1 MLINMIFANI
11 LLQLTMPNADSTVP
25 ADSLQIAQNEIATQD
40 GLSFWQMALNGGWLM
55 IPLVLLSILAIYIFV
70 ERYIVIKKASKDAPY
85 FMDRIRE
92 FLVDGKTD
100 AAIKVCKQTK
110 APYAAMIE
118 KGIMRI
124 GRPAADVQSAI
135 ENVGNLQIAQMEKGF
150 TMLATISSGAPMI
163 GFLGTV
169 TGMIRAFYDM
179 ASAGNNADITLLS
192 SGIYQA
198 LTTTVAGLIVG
209 IIAMFAYNYLV
220 GKLDNVVNEMEA
232 KTLEFMDLI
241 STDIPEKK

>member
-1 MLINMIFANI
+1 MIFANI
-11 LLQLTMPNADSTVP
+11 LLQLTMPNADGTMS
-25 ADSLQIAQNEIATQD
+25 ADSLQMIQNQGATAD

-55 IPLVLLSILAIYIFV
+55 IPLALLSILAIYIFA
-70 ERYIVIKKASKDAPY
+70 ERYMVIRKASKDAPY

-92 FLVDGKTD
+92 FLLDGKRD
-100 AAIKVCKQTK
+100 AAIKVCKQTR

-124 GRPAADVQSAI
+124 GRPAADIQSAI

-220 GKLDNVVNEMEA
+220 GKLDKVVNEMEA

-241 STDIPEKK
+241 STDLPEKK

>member
-1 MLINMIFANI
+1 MKPFLELMLPGADT
-11 LLQLTMPNADSTVP
+11 LTQVNAEMAET
-25 ADSLQIAQNEIATQD
+25 ATD
-40 GLSFWQMALNGGWLM
+40 NGLNFLDMALKGGWLM
-55 IPLVLLSILAIYIFV
+55 IPLVLLSLLAIYIFV
-70 ERYIVIKKASKDAPY
+70 ERYVVIHRARKDAPY

-92 FLVDGKTD
+92 YLADGKSD
-100 AAIKVCKQTK
+100 AAIRVCRQTK

-118 KGIMRI
+118 KGILRI
-124 GRPAADVQSAI
+124 GRPAADIQAAI
-135 ENVGNLQIAQMEKGF
+135 ENVGNLQVAQMEKGF

-179 ASAGNNADITLLS
+179 AQAGSAADITLLS
-192 SGIYQA
+192 NGIYQA

-220 GKLDNVVNEMEA
+220 GELDKVVNEMEA
-232 KTLEFMDLI
+232 KTMEFMDLI
-241 STDIPEKK
+241 SEKQTN

>member
-1 MLINMIFANI
+1 MIFANI
-11 LLQLTMPNADSTVP
+11 LLQLTMPNADGTMS
-25 ADSLQIAQNEIATQD
+25 ADSLQMLQNQGATAD

-55 IPLVLLSILAIYIFV
+55 IPLALLSILAIYIFA
-70 ERYIVIKKASKDAPY
+70 ERYMVIRKASKDAPY

-92 FLVDGKTD
+92 FLLDGKRD
-100 AAIKVCKQTK
+100 AAIKVCKQPR

-124 GRPAADVQSAI
+124 GRPAADIQSAI

-220 GKLDNVVNEMEA
+220 GKLDKVVNEMEA

-241 STDIPEKK
+241 STDLPEKK

>member
-1 MLINMIFANI
+1 MILANI
-11 LLQLTMPNADSTVP
+11 LLQLTMPNADGTMS
-25 ADSLQIAQNEIATQD
+25 ADSLQMIHNQGATDD

-55 IPLVLLSILAIYIFV
+55 IPLALLSILAIYIFV
-70 ERYIVIKKASKDAPY
+70 ERYLVISKASKDAPY

-92 FLVDGKTD
+92 FLIDGKRD
-100 AAIKVCKQTK
+100 AAVKVCKQTR

-124 GRPAADVQSAI
+124 GRPAADIQSAI

-198 LTTTVAGLIVG
+198 LTTTVAGHIVG

-220 GKLDNVVNEMEA
+220 GKLDKVVNEMEA

-241 STDIPEKK
+241 STDLPDKN

>member
-1 MLINMIFANI
+1 MIFANI
-11 LLQLTMPNADSTVP
+11 LLQLTMPNADGTMS
-25 ADSLQIAQNEIATQD
+25 ADSLQMLQNQGATAD

-55 IPLVLLSILAIYIFV
+55 IPLALLSILAIYIFA
-70 ERYIVIKKASKDAPY
+70 ERYMVIRKASKDAPY

-92 FLVDGKTD
+92 FLIDGKRD
-100 AAIKVCKQTK
+100 AAVKVCKQTR

-124 GRPAADVQSAI
+124 GRPAADIQSAI

-198 LTTTVAGLIVG
+198 LTTTVAPRP
-209 IIAMFAYNYLV
+209 
-220 GKLDNVVNEMEA
+220 
-232 KTLEFMDLI
+232 T
-241 STDIPEKK
+241 SSSPPR

>member
-1 MLINMIFANI
+1 MTFPF
-11 LLQLTMPNADSTVP
+11 LQLTLPGDSAAQASAQVVETSAD
-25 ADSLQIAQNEIATQD
+25 D
-40 GLSFWQMALNGGWLM
+40 GLNFLDMAMNGGWLM
-55 IPLVLLSILAIYIFV
+55 IPLLLLSLVAVYIFI
-70 ERYIVIKKASKDAPY
+70 ERYVVIHRARKDAPY

-92 FLVDGKTD
+92 YLADGKTE
-100 AAIKVCKQTK
+100 AAVRVCQQTK

-118 KGIMRI
+118 KGISRI
-124 GRPAADVQSAI
+124 GKPASDIQTAI
-135 ENVGNLQIAQMEKGF
+135 ENVGNLQVANMEKGF

-179 ASAGNNADITLLS
+179 AQAGSSADITLLS
-192 SGIYQA
+192 AGIYQA

-220 GKLDNVVNEMEA
+220 SELDKVVNEMEA
-232 KTLEFMDLI
+232 KTMEFMDLVQ
-241 STDIPEKK
+241 K

>member
-1 MLINMIFANI
+1 MIFANI
-11 LLQLTMPNADSTVP
+11 LLQLTMPNADGTMS
-25 ADSLQIAQNEIATQD
+25 ADSLQMLQNQGATAD

-55 IPLVLLSILAIYIFV
+55 IPLALLSILAIYIFA
-70 ERYIVIKKASKDAPY
+70 ERYIVIRKASKDAPY

-92 FLVDGKTD
+92 FLLDGKRD
-100 AAIKVCKQTK
+100 AAIKVCKQTR

-124 GRPAADVQSAI
+124 GRPAADIQSAI

-220 GKLDNVVNEMEA
+220 GKLDKVVNEMEA

-241 STDIPEKK
+241 STDLPEKK

>member
-1 MLINMIFANI
+1 MIFANI
-11 LLQLTMPNADSTVP
+11 LLQLTMPNADGTMS
-25 ADSLQIAQNEIATQD
+25 ADSLQILKNQGATAD

-55 IPLVLLSILAIYIFV
+55 IPLALLSILAIYIFA
-70 ERYIVIKKASKDAPY
+70 ERYMVIRKASKDAPY

-92 FLVDGKTD
+92 FLLDGKRD
-100 AAIKVCKQTK
+100 AAIKVCKQTR

-124 GRPAADVQSAI
+124 GRPAADIQSAI

-220 GKLDNVVNEMEA
+220 GKLDKVVNEMEA

-241 STDIPEKK
+241 STDLPEKK

>member
-1 MLINMIFANI
+1 MNSF
-11 LLQLTMPNADSTVP
+11 LQITMPVNDASTVEDTLNVVTDP
-25 ADSLQIAQNEIATQD
+25 NAVEK
-40 GLSFWQMALNGGWLM
+40 GLSFWEMAINGGWLM
-55 IPLVLLSILAIYIFV
+55 IPLAILSILAIYIFI
-70 ERYIVIKKASKDAPY
+70 ERYIVIRKASKDAPY

-92 FLVDGKTD
+92 YLADGKKD
-100 AAIKVCKQTK
+100 AAIKVCKQTR

-124 GRPAADVQSAI
+124 GRPTADIQSAI
-135 ENVGNLQIAQMEKGF
+135 ENVGNLQVAQMEKGF

-179 ASAGNNADITLLS
+179 ASAGSNADITLLS

-220 GKLDNVVNEMEA
+220 GKLDKVVNEMEA

-241 STDIPEKK
+241 STDLPAKN

>member
-1 MLINMIFANI
+1 MIFANI
-11 LLQLTMPNADSTVP
+11 LLQLTMPNADGTMS
-25 ADSLQIAQNEIATQD
+25 ADSLQILQNQGATAD

-55 IPLVLLSILAIYIFV
+55 IPLALLSILAIYIFA
-70 ERYIVIKKASKDAPY
+70 ERYMVIRKASKDAPY

-92 FLVDGKTD
+92 FLLDGKRD
-100 AAIKVCKQTK
+100 AAIKVCKQTR

-124 GRPAADVQSAI
+124 GRPAADIQSAI

-220 GKLDNVVNEMEA
+220 GKLDKVVNEMEA

-241 STDIPEKK
+241 STDLPDKN

>member
-1 MLINMIFANI
+1 MTIATF
-11 LLQLTMPNADSTVP
+11 LLQLTMPNADSTMS
-25 ADSLQIAQNEIATQD
+25 ADSLQMLQNTTESAE

-55 IPLVLLSILAIYIFV
+55 IPLALLSVLAIYIFV
-70 ERYIVIKKASKDAPY
+70 ERYLVISKASKDAPY

-92 FLVDGKTD
+92 FLIDGKRD
-100 AAIKVCKQTK
+100 AAIKVCKQTR

-124 GRPAADVQSAI
+124 GRPAADIQSAI

-220 GKLDNVVNEMEA
+220 GKLDKVVNEMEA

-241 STDIPEKK
+241 STDLPEKK

>member
-1 MLINMIFANI
+1 MIFANI
-11 LLQLTMPNADSTVP
+11 LLQLTMPNADGTMS
-25 ADSLQIAQNEIATQD
+25 ADSLQMLQNQGATAD

-55 IPLVLLSILAIYIFV
+55 IPLALLSILAIYIFA
-70 ERYIVIKKASKDAPY
+70 ERYMVIRKASKDAPY

-92 FLVDGKTD
+92 FLLDGKRD
-100 AAIKVCKQTK
+100 AAIKVCKQTR

-118 KGIMRI
+118 KGIMRS
-124 GRPAADVQSAI
+124 GRPAADIQSAI

-220 GKLDNVVNEMEA
+220 GKLDKVVNEMEA

-241 STDIPEKK
+241 STDLPEKK

>member
-1 MLINMIFANI
+1 MNSF
-11 LLQLTMPNADSTVP
+11 LQITMPVNDASAVEDTLNVVTDPNAV
-25 ADSLQIAQNEIATQD
+25 EK
-40 GLSFWQMALNGGWLM
+40 GLSFWEMAINGGWLM
-55 IPLVLLSILAIYIFV
+55 IPLAILSILAIYIFI
-70 ERYIVIKKASKDAPY
+70 ERYIVIRKASKEAPY

-92 FLVDGKTD
+92 YLADGKKD
-100 AAIKVCKQTK
+100 AAIKVCKQTR

-124 GRPAADVQSAI
+124 GRPTADIQSAI
-135 ENVGNLQIAQMEKGF
+135 ENVGNLQVAQMEKGF

-220 GKLDNVVNEMEA
+220 GKLDKVVNEMEA

-241 STDIPEKK
+241 STDLPAKN

>member
-1 MLINMIFANI
+1 MTFANI
-11 LLQLTMPNADSTVP
+11 FLQLTMPAADTTMP
-25 ADSLQIAQNEIATQD
+25 ADSIQTAQEVLAAQD

-55 IPLVLLSILAIYIFV
+55 IPLAILSLLAIYIFV
-70 ERYIVIKKASKDAPY
+70 ERYIVIQRASKEAPY

-92 FLVDGKTD
+92 FLVDGKTE
-100 AAIKVCKQTK
+100 AAIKVCKQTR

-118 KGIMRI
+118 KGISRI
-124 GRPAADVQSAI
+124 GRPTADIQTAI
-135 ENVGNLQIAQMEKGF
+135 ENVGNLQVAQMEKGF

-220 GKLDNVVNEMEA
+220 GKLDKVVNEMEA

-241 STDIPEKK
+241 ATDLPEKK

>member
-1 MLINMIFANI
+1 MTIATF
-11 LLQLTMPNADSTVP
+11 LLQLTMPNADSTMS
-25 ADSLQIAQNEIATQD
+25 ADSLQMLQNTTESAE

-55 IPLVLLSILAIYIFV
+55 IPLALLSVLAIYIFV
-70 ERYIVIKKASKDAPY
+70 ERYLVISKASKDAPY

-92 FLVDGKTD
+92 FLIDGKRD
-100 AAIKVCKQTK
+100 AAIKVCKPTR
-110 APYAAMIE
+110 APYAAIIE
-118 KGIMRI
+118 KDIQPI
-124 GRPAADVQSAI
+124 GRPAAAIKTAI

-220 GKLDNVVNEMEA
+220 GKLDKVVNEMEA

-241 STDIPEKK
+241 STDLPEKK

>member
-1 MLINMIFANI
+1 MIFANI
-11 LLQLTMPNADSTVP
+11 LLQLTMPNADGTMS
-25 ADSLQIAQNEIATQD
+25 ADSLQMLQNQGATAD

-55 IPLVLLSILAIYIFV
+55 IPLALLSILAIYIFA
-70 ERYIVIKKASKDAPY
+70 ERYMVIRKASKDAPY

-92 FLVDGKTD
+92 FLLDGKRD
-100 AAIKVCKQTK
+100 AAIKVCKQTR

-124 GRPAADVQSAI
+124 GRPAADIQSAI

-192 SGIYQA
+192 SGIHQA

-220 GKLDNVVNEMEA
+220 GKLDKVVNEMEA

-241 STDIPEKK
+241 STDLPEKK

>member
-1 MLINMIFANI
+1 MIQADTAT
-11 LLQLTMPNADSTVP
+11 QMPVLTQP
-25 ADSLQIAQNEIATQD
+25 ADELATG
-40 GLSFWQMALNGGWLM
+40 GLSFWEMALNGGWIM
-55 IPLVLLSILAIYIFV
+55 IPLALLSLIAIYIFA
-70 ERYIVIKKASKDAPY
+70 ERFIVIRKASKDAPY

-92 FLVDGKTD
+92 YLIDGKKE
-100 AAIKVCKQTK
+100 AAIKVCRNTR

-118 KGIMRI
+118 KGITRM
-124 GRPAADVQSAI
+124 GKPAADIQTAI
-135 ENVGNLQIAQMEKGF
+135 ENVGNLQVAQLEKGF

-179 ASAGNNADITLLS
+179 ANAGNNADITLLS
-192 SGIYQA
+192 GGIYEA

-220 GKLDNVVNEMEA
+220 SRLDKVVNEMEA
-232 KTLEFMDLI
+232 KTIEFMDVI
-241 STDIPEKK
+241 EQSSSTMSQD

>member
-1 MLINMIFANI
+1 MIFANI
-11 LLQLTMPNADSTVP
+11 LLQLTMPNADGTMS
-25 ADSLQIAQNEIATQD
+25 ADSLQMLQNQGATAD

-55 IPLVLLSILAIYIFV
+55 IPLALLSILAIYIFA
-70 ERYIVIKKASKDAPY
+70 ERYMVIRKASKDAPY

-92 FLVDGKTD
+92 FLLDGKRD
-100 AAIKVCKQTK
+100 AAIKVCKQTR

-124 GRPAADVQSAI
+124 GRPAADIQSAI

-220 GKLDNVVNEMEA
+220 GKLDKVVNEMEA
-232 KTLEFMDLI
+232 KTLEFMDLS
-241 STDIPEKK
+241 STDLPEKK

>member
-1 MLINMIFANI
+1 MIFANI
-11 LLQLTMPNADSTVP
+11 LLQLTMPNADGTMS
-25 ADSLQIAQNEIATQD
+25 ADSLQMLQNQGATAD

-55 IPLVLLSILAIYIFV
+55 IPLALLSILAIYIFA
-70 ERYIVIKKASKDAPY
+70 ERYMVIRKASKDAPY

-92 FLVDGKTD
+92 FLLDGKRD
-100 AAIKVCKQTK
+100 AAIKVCKQTR

-124 GRPAADVQSAI
+124 GRPAADIQSAI

-220 GKLDNVVNEMEA
+220 GKLDKVVNEMEA

-241 STDIPEKK
+241 STDLPDKN

>member
-1 MLINMIFANI
+1 MIFANI
-11 LLQLTMPNADSTVP
+11 LLQLTMPNADGTMS
-25 ADSLQIAQNEIATQD
+25 ADSLQMLQNQGATAD

-55 IPLVLLSILAIYIFV
+55 IPLALLSILAIYIFA
-70 ERYIVIKKASKDAPY
+70 ERYMVIRKASKDAPY

-92 FLVDGKTD
+92 CLLDGKRD
-100 AAIKVCKQTK
+100 AASKVCKQTR

-124 GRPAADVQSAI
+124 GRPAADIQSAI

-220 GKLDNVVNEMEA
+220 GKLDKVVNEMEA

-241 STDIPEKK
+241 STDLPEKK

>member
-1 MLINMIFANI
+1 MILANI
-11 LLQLTMPNADSTVP
+11 LLQLTMPNADGTMS
-25 ADSLQIAQNEIATQD
+25 ADSLQMIQNQGATDD

-55 IPLVLLSILAIYIFV
+55 IPLTLLSILAIYIFV
-70 ERYIVIKKASKDAPY
+70 ERYLVISKASKDAPY

-92 FLVDGKTD
+92 FLIDGKRD
-100 AAIKVCKQTK
+100 AAVKVCKQTR

-124 GRPAADVQSAI
+124 GRPAADIQSAI

-220 GKLDNVVNEMEA
+220 GKLDKVVNEMEA

-241 STDIPEKK
+241 STDLPDKN

>member
-1 MLINMIFANI
+1 MIFANI
-11 LLQLTMPNADSTVP
+11 LLQITMPGETTAE
-25 ADSLQIAQNEIATQD
+25 ADSLMMAQQAAETQD

-55 IPLVLLSILAIYIFV
+55 IPLVLLSLLAIYIFV
-70 ERYIVIKKASKDAPY
+70 ERYIVINKAKKDAPY

-92 FLVDGKTD
+92 YLADGKTA
-100 AAIKVCKQTK
+100 AAIKVCQQTR

-118 KGIMRI
+118 KGITRL
-124 GRPAADVQSAI
+124 GRPAADIQSAI
-135 ENVGNLQIAQMEKGF
+135 ENVGNLQVAQMEKGF

-209 IIAMFAYNYLV
+209 IIAMFAYNFLV
-220 GKLDNVVNEMEA
+220 SELDKVVNEMEA

-241 STDIPEKK
+241 SSQK

>member
-1 MLINMIFANI
+1 MILANI
-11 LLQLTMPNADSTVP
+11 LLQLTMPNADGTMS
-25 ADSLQIAQNEIATQD
+25 ADSLQMIQNQGATDD

-55 IPLVLLSILAIYIFV
+55 IPLTLLSILAIYIFV
-70 ERYIVIKKASKDAPY
+70 ERYLVISKASKDAPY

-92 FLVDGKTD
+92 FLIDGKRD
-100 AAIKVCKQTK
+100 AAVKVCKQTR

-124 GRPAADVQSAI
+124 GRPAADIQSAI

-220 GKLDNVVNEMEA
+220 GKLDKVVNEMEA

-241 STDIPEKK
+241 STDDLPEKK

>member
-1 MLINMIFANI
+1 MTIATF
-11 LLQLTMPNADSTVP
+11 LLQLTMPNADSTMS
-25 ADSLQIAQNEIATQD
+25 ADSLQMLQNTAESAE

-55 IPLVLLSILAIYIFV
+55 IPLALLSVLAIYIFV
-70 ERYIVIKKASKDAPY
+70 ERYLVISKASKDAPY

-92 FLVDGKTD
+92 FLIDGKRD
-100 AAIKVCKQTK
+100 AAIKVCKQTR

-124 GRPAADVQSAI
+124 GRPAADIQSAI

-169 TGMIRAFYDM
+169 TVMIRAFYDM

-220 GKLDNVVNEMEA
+220 GKLDKVVNEMEA

-241 STDIPEKK
+241 STDLPEKQ

>member
-1 MLINMIFANI
+1 MIFANI
-11 LLQLTMPNADSTVP
+11 LLQLTMPNADGTMS
-25 ADSLQIAQNEIATQD
+25 ADSLQMLQNQGATAD

-55 IPLVLLSILAIYIFV
+55 IPLALLSILAIYIFA
-70 ERYIVIKKASKDAPY
+70 ERYMAIRKASKDAPY

-92 FLVDGKTD
+92 FLLDGKRD
-100 AAIKVCKQTK
+100 AAIKVCKQTR

-124 GRPAADVQSAI
+124 GRPAADIQSAI

-220 GKLDNVVNEMEA
+220 GKLDKVVNEMEA

-241 STDIPEKK
+241 STDLPEKK

>member
-1 MLINMIFANI
+1 MTIATF
-11 LLQLTMPNADSTVP
+11 LLQLTMPNADSTMS
-25 ADSLQIAQNEIATQD
+25 ADSLQMLQNTAESAE

-55 IPLVLLSILAIYIFV
+55 IPLALLSVLAIYIFV
-70 ERYIVIKKASKDAPY
+70 ERYLVIRKASKDAPY

-92 FLVDGKTD
+92 FLIDGKRD
-100 AAIKVCKQTK
+100 AAIKVCKQTR

-124 GRPAADVQSAI
+124 GRPAADIQSAI

-220 GKLDNVVNEMEA
+220 GKLDKVVNEMEA

-241 STDIPEKK
+241 STDLPEKK